1 MVYGSKAIKSD
12 PNRGALH
19 RYSDS
24 DFIGDIELHKSTS
37 GYIFFFG
44 GGVISHQSKHQ
55 SITAFSTTEAEYY
68 GLYKAVIEAAWLRYI
83 FKELN

>member
-1 MVYGSKAIKSD
+1 MYSGKAIKSD

-24 DFIGDIELHKSTS
+24 DFTGNIEFRKSTS
-37 GYIFFFG
+37 GYIFFFSSSM
-44 GGVISHQSKHQ
+44 ISHQSKYQ
-55 SITAFSTTEAEYY
+55 SITALSTTEAEYY
-68 GLYKAVIEAAWLRYI
+68 GLYKAIIEAAWLRYI